1 MILIGATNRLH
12 FIIKKLPNH
21 ACYRFSTKKLNLN
34 CSTCS
39 TTCIHWIAS
48 QISNYQF
55 LTPITQTLANPE
67 CFCFP
72 SALQLQ
78 GFYSISNLLIY
89 DYFENEAWQWDLL
102 MWHIYFHIWTIT
114 FSDHY
119 YYHFYYYRGHLP
131 IYFMFQCCYYFI
143 YKRKRK
149 KYQKQKTRQFVTL
162 MLQATVHH
170 HHVLRELK
178 IQKWNKVIIIINQ

>member
-48 QISNYQF
+48 QISNYQY

-78 GFYSISNLLIY
+78 EFYSISNLLIY
-89 DYFENEAWQWDLL
+89 DYFKNEAWQWDLL
-102 MWHIYFHIWTIT
+102 MWHINLLAYMGYYIFRPLLLPFLLLQRSFTYLFHV
-114 FSDHY
+114 SMLLL
-119 YYHFYYYRGHLP
+119 FY
-131 IYFMFQCCYYFI
+131 I
-143 YKRKRK
+143 
-149 KYQKQKTRQFVTL
+149 
-162 MLQATVHH
+162 
-170 HHVLRELK
+170 
-178 IQKWNKVIIIINQ
+178 